1 MQINQV
7 SNSKYGDKTMSIYEA
22 ITEISVTL
30 KENVGG
36 ATERLENEVDEFN
49 KDNVFFALVAL
60 SDLKGQARDLESRLN
75 VLMTSY
81 MRMNGEKVLEFGDLI
96 AERKFSSSRKNWEHA
111 TLLEAVVN
119 TALSKNMSTVIDPN
133 TGELLDLSDFA
144 KPIIDSVV
152 EHVTRAA
159 AIREWRVTALRA
171 MVPGLNPDDFCEVEK
186 AERVSIRRTY

>member
-1 MQINQV
+1 
-7 SNSKYGDKTMSIYEA
+7 MSIYEA

-60 SDLKGQARDLESRLN
+60 SDLKSQTRDLESRLN

-81 MRMNGEKVLEFGDLI
+81 MRLNGEKILEFGDLI

-119 TALSKNMSTVIDPN
+119 TALSKNASSVIDPN

-186 AERVSIRRTY
+186 AERVSIRRKY